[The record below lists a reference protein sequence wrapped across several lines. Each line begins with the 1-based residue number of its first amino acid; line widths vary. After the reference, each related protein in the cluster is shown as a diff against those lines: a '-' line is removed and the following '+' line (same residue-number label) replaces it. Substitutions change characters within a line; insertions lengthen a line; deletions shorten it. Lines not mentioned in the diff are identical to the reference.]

1 MSNFDFLA
9 AQFPTIHRAA
19 ARAESYVR
27 GDART
32 ACFHARRALELI
44 IFWLYD
50 NDNRF
55 FYPYENH
62 LNALLHG
69 DSFRQYVPPDITDKA
84 HLIRR
89 TGNSAVH
96 DSRPIAQNSAL
107 TILQELFQITYWLA
121 RTYGPPAAR
130 ADLPDRFVLD
140 KVPPSAASL
149 KKQSLAALK
158 QQAARLA
165 EQDEALRQ
173 RQAENEALKAELAA
187 VRTQFE
193 QQRLQNERVPD
204 RHDYTPNEAQTRE
217 LIIDLLL
224 HEAGWTLPQPPPT
237 GINAG
242 GVSVEY
248 RVTGMPNRRGWGRVD
263 YILWGDDGLPLAL
276 IEAKRTSRDPRDG
289 KRQAKL
295 YADCLEQAFGRRPFI
310 FYTNGYQ
317 THLWDD
323 QRYSPRLVEGFYT
336 KDDLERHIQRRQT
349 AHNLDDVATTKT
361 IVDRYYQEE
370 AIRHLTA
377 QLSNGRRKGLLAM
390 ATGTGKT
397 RTAIAIV
404 DLLMRANWVKRVLFL
419 ADRTALVNQAIKAFK
434 KHLPQANPVNLL
446 EDKEARESRIVVS
459 THHTVLNQI
468 DQIDDESGQRLFSVG
483 HFDLIIIDEAH
494 RSVYH
499 KFGAIFAYFDSL
511 LLGLTAT
518 PKDEV
523 DRNTYQLFDLEPGVP
538 TYAYDLDRAVADGH
552 LVPPNPLSVP
562 TQFTREGIKYDD
574 LTDEEKARWDL
585 LEWHEDGHI
594 PDEVSTADL
603 NKWLFNES
611 TVDEVLKNLM
621 QHGLKVA
628 GGDRLGKTIIFAKNQ
643 AHARYIVERFDHHY
657 PQYAGEFTAVIT
669 SSVSYAQSLIDDFSE
684 VNKPPHIAVSVDM
697 LDTGI
702 DIPELVNLVFFKLV
716 RSKTK
721 FFQMIGRGTRLCPDL
736 FGPGQHKSH
745 FNIFDHCQ
753 NFEFFNQHPQG
764 ISSRPPVPLSRRI
777 FSQRL
782 ALLAELEPLAAR
794 QPDGAAAALSQS
806 VKDHL
811 QRQVAGM
818 NVNNFIVRPKR
829 EYVEKF
835 AQRAAWDRLTP
846 LDRADL
852 DAHVA
857 GLPSA
862 AAEEVEG
869 AKRFDNLLLQ
879 LQLAWLSQAPVWE
892 TLKNRV
898 MDIAQ
903 KLETQRTIPRIE
915 AQIGLIFDL
924 QREEFW
930 QTMDLATLEEI
941 RRSLR
946 DLVELI
952 PRQQV
957 KPLYTQFSDTLAQ
970 VKEVTP
976 AWGSEGVDRAR
987 YRKKIEQFIRD
998 NGDMVAIYKIRHAMP
1013 LNQEDIAAL
1022 EAFFYEAD
1030 IVGGREAFAAAYGQA
1045 DNLALFIRRLVGL
1058 DRRAAKEKFSRY
1070 LDDKIFT
1077 ADQITFVTYLI
1088 DQLTQTGV
1096 VEVGELYERPFTDL
1110 HEAGLDGIFAD
1121 ETADNLLALIDEV
1134 NRV

>member
-27 GDART
+27 GDPRT

-96 DSRPIAQNSAL
+96 DSRPIAPNSAL

-130 ADLPDRFVLD
+130 ADLPDRFALD

-149 KKQSLAALK
+149 KKQSLVALK

-204 RHDYTPNEAQTRE
+204 RHDYTPNEAQTRQ

-224 HEAGWTLPQPPPT
+224 HEAGWTLPQPAPN

-295 YADCLEQAFGRRPFI
+295 YADCLEQEFGRRPFI

-323 QRYSPRLVEGFYT
+323 QRYPPRLVEGFYT

-349 AHNLDDVATTKT
+349 AHNLDGVATTKT

-397 RTAIAIV
+397 RTAIAVV

-419 ADRTALVNQAIKAFK
+419 ADRTALVNQAIKVFK

-446 EDKEARESRIVVS
+446 EEKEARESRIVVS
-459 THHTVLNQI
+459 THHTVINQI

-643 AHARYIVERFDHHY
+643 QHARYIVARFDHHY

-669 SSVSYAQSLIDDFSE
+669 SSVSYAQSLI
-684 VNKPPHIAVSVDM
+684 
-697 LDTGI
+697 
-702 DIPELVNLVFFKLV
+702 
-716 RSKTK
+716 
-721 FFQMIGRGTRLCPDL
+721 
-736 FGPGQHKSH
+736 
-745 FNIFDHCQ
+745 
-753 NFEFFNQHPQG
+753 
-764 ISSRPPVPLSRRI
+764 
-777 FSQRL
+777 
-782 ALLAELEPLAAR
+782 ALLSAKVV
-794 QPDGAAAALSQS
+794 DI
-806 VKDHL
+806 
-811 QRQVAGM
+811 
-818 NVNNFIVRPKR
+818 NN
-829 EYVEKF
+829 
-835 AQRAAWDRLTP
+835 
-846 LDRADL
+846 
-852 DAHVA
+852 
-857 GLPSA
+857 
-862 AAEEVEG
+862 
-869 AKRFDNLLLQ
+869 
-879 LQLAWLSQAPVWE
+879 
-892 TLKNRV
+892 
-898 MDIAQ
+898 
-903 KLETQRTIPRIE
+903 
-915 AQIGLIFDL
+915 
-924 QREEFW
+924 
-930 QTMDLATLEEI
+930 
-941 RRSLR
+941 
-946 DLVELI
+946 
-952 PRQQV
+952 
-957 KPLYTQFSDTLAQ
+957 
-970 VKEVTP
+970 
-976 AWGSEGVDRAR
+976 
-987 YRKKIEQFIRD
+987 
-998 NGDMVAIYKIRHAMP
+998 
-1013 LNQEDIAAL
+1013 
-1022 EAFFYEAD
+1022 
-1030 IVGGREAFAAAYGQA
+1030 
-1045 DNLALFIRRLVGL
+1045 
-1058 DRRAAKEKFSRY
+1058 
-1070 LDDKIFT
+1070 
-1077 ADQITFVTYLI
+1077 
-1088 DQLTQTGV
+1088 
-1096 VEVGELYERPFTDL
+1096 
-1110 HEAGLDGIFAD
+1110 
-1121 ETADNLLALIDEV
+1121 
-1134 NRV
+1134 